1 MKKNKLRFW
10 LDLAMTVVLCL
21 LYSPESTSLPFHEIA
36 GLVLGGVLIIHVLLN
51 KKWVINIT
59 KKIFSKDLKKKTRFS
74 YLLNVILLIDMLFIM
89 VSGLFISKV
98 VLPNFRYFPN
108 VNWMPIHI
116 VSSILGLV
124 IVGIH
129 IGLHWNWIKQ
139 MGSHFPKL
147 AKLFTFRK
155 PSRKLMSRLILIIG
169 TVCMLVQVPKA
180 VSMTPAMFS
189 NASENGF
196 EKFKNEMNDKQTGQ
210 NQTNSDKDFKGHDES
225 FSIIGLAGSVPNLVL
240 YSSVL
245 GSMAFYTYSVE
256 RRRKRK
262 RTVSA
267 NLEG

>member
-1 MKKNKLRFW
+1 MKKNKFRFW

-36 GLVLGGVLIIHVLLN
+36 GLVLGGALILHVLLN
-51 KKWVINIT
+51 KKWVVTIT

-74 YLLNVILLIDMLFIM
+74 YLLNVILLIDMLAIM
-89 VSGLFISKV
+89 VSGIFISKV
-98 VLPNFRYFPN
+98 VLPNFRYFTN

-116 VSSILGLV
+116 VSAILGLV

-139 MGSHFPKL
+139 MGNHFPKL

-155 PSRKLMSRLILIIG
+155 PSRRVVSRLILIIG

-180 VSMTPAMFS
+180 VSKVPAIFS
-189 NASENGF
+189 TASVNGV
-196 EKFKNEMNDKQTGQ
+196 EKFKNEIKAKQTGQ
-210 NQTNSDKDFKGHDES
+210 TQTTSDKDFKGHEKT
-225 FSIIGLAGSVPNLVL
+225 FSVINLAGSVPNLVL

-245 GSMAFYTYSVE
+245 GSMAFYTYSLE

-262 RTVSA
+262 KTVSA
-267 NLEG
+267 N